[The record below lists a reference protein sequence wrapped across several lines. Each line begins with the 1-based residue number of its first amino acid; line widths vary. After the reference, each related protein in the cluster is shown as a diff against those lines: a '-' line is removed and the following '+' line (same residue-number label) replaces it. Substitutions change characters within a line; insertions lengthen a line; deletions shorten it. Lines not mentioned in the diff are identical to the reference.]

1 MRMRLL
7 SVSKVRASL
16 LIVGLL
22 GMAPPTYALA
32 NCPLTVTG
40 VSDSGCTR
48 FECYF
53 DYGIEELRTHR
64 TTCYYTNCTIITIS
78 PCV

>member
-1 MRMRLL
+1 MHLL
-7 SVSKVRASL
+7 SVSKIRASL

-22 GMAPPTYALA
+22 AITPPTYALP
-32 NCPLTVTG
+32 NCPQQITG

-48 FECYF
+48 ITCDL
-53 DYGIEELRTHR
+53 DYGIVELTTRR
-64 TTCYYTNCTIITIS
+64 VTCYYTNCTIITIS